1 MTSSGGAGD
10 PKSLADDTADP
21 SGPGRRESLRMTAVC
36 RESVRGH
43 NGGMPEIQPSP
54 AAAEAGGLFAR
65 FVELIARLRAPG
77 GCPWDREQT
86 HESVKP
92 MTIEE
97 AYEVA
102 HAIDEG
108 DDEELLGELG
118 DLLLQVVFHANI
130 AEERGAFR
138 MKQVLERVSDKMV
151 RRHPHVFGEDG
162 ASTSGEVLRS
172 WEAIKAREREA
183 KGKDDESMLDSVHKG
198 LPAVMEAFQM
208 TTKVARVG
216 FDWKV
221 ADAALVKL
229 DEEVAELREAI
240 AGRQEAAKVAEEVGD
255 LLFIAVNVAR
265 LAGVDPESALKAAN
279 RKFRRRFR
287 HVEER
292 LRADGREP
300 ADSSLE
306 EMDRLWDEAKA
317 RGL

>member
-1 MTSSGGAGD
+1 
-10 PKSLADDTADP
+10 
-21 SGPGRRESLRMTAVC
+21 
-36 RESVRGH
+36 
-43 NGGMPEIQPSP
+43 MPEIEPSP
-54 AAAEAGGLFAR
+54 ASAEAGELFAR

-97 AYEVA
+97 AYEVG

-138 MKQVLERVSDKMV
+138 LKQVIGRVSDKMV
-151 RRHPHVFGEDG
+151 RRHPHVFGGDS
-162 ASTSGEVLRS
+162 ASTPGEVLRS
-172 WEAIKAREREA
+172 WEAIKAQEREA
-183 KGKDDESMLDSVHKG
+183 KGKDDASMLDSVHKG

-208 TTKVARVG
+208 TTKVSRVG
-216 FDWKV
+216 FDWRE
-221 ADAALVKL
+221 ADGALLKL
-229 DEEVAELREAI
+229 DEEVLELREAI
-240 AGRQEAAKVAEEVGD
+240 RAKADHRAVAEEVGD
-255 LLFIAVNVAR
+255 LLFVAVNVAR
-265 LAGVDPESALKAAN
+265 LTGVDPESALKAAN

-292 LRADGREP
+292 LRADGRRP
-300 ADSSLE
+300 ADSTLD
-306 EMDRLWDEAKA
+306 EMDRLWDEAKE